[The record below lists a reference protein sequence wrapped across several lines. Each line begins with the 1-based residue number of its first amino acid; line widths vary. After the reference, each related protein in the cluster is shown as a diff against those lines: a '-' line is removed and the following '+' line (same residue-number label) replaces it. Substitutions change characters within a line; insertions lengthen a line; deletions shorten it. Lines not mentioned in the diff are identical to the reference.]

1 MNISSFTDARVLITL
16 ASFITFIGIIWWTY
30 VSHKPADFN
39 QAAMLPFADGD
50 VGQPAP
56 LSDPSRQEVRHG

>member
-1 MNISSFTDARVLITL
+1 MNIDFLTDARSLITL
-16 ASFITFIGIIWWTY
+16 ASFVTFAGIIWWAY

-50 VGQPAP
+50 IGQPAAAEQ
-56 LSDPSRQEVRHG
+56 DGEVRHG